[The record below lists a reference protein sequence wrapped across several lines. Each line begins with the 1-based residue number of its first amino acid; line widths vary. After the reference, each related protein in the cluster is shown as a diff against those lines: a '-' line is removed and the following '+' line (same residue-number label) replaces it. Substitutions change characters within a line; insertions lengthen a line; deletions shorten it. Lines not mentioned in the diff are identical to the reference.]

1 MSKARLPHVET
12 DSSGDDDGPK
22 PRLVFRIRTR
32 TPVKLLGGRK
42 GANCNSALLVAA
54 MFYSSSSS
62 SSENSR
68 ASCTQ
73 QALHCTGACRLPEL
87 APLTTISELNSF
99 GPLFSLGRPAMEEQK
114 PVSGDPRG
122 GDAGLVPVRRGGVQR
137 GDAPLP
143 RRATRDG
150 PALRLVQRR
159 ASP

>member
-1 MSKARLPHVET
+1 MSKAKLPHVVET

-54 MFYSSSSS
+54 MFSSSSS

-73 QALHCTGACRLPEL
+73 QALHWCLP
-87 APLTTISELNSF
+87 
-99 GPLFSLGRPAMEEQK
+99 PA
-114 PVSGDPRG
+114 
-122 GDAGLVPVRRGGVQR
+122 
-137 GDAPLP
+137 
-143 RRATRDG
+143 
-150 PALRLVQRR
+150 
-159 ASP
+159 